1 MMALKAMR
9 TVSTVVAMF
18 VMRRR
23 SRPATGDSEAAEEG
37 SVSSA
42 TLLDS
47 VREGMTGLYAK
58 GEALWG
64 DFLEL
69 VFKAAGDEIA
79 LAGLRVSRG
88 HVLSEDEKA
97 HVRALVE
104 EEERVAALE
113 AEGQDGGA
121 GEASVYGGA
130 TPGVQS
136 REVRLGLRTATEE
149 EVAAADKGSESR
161 SFGDVVAS
169 FLPTGS
175 GGGAGG
181 GMMGALATMFAGRKN
196 AQIAPALEQGEAGG
210 EVASAGSQ
218 PEARQS
224 GEQEGV
230 GQGKGGGETRSET
243 MVLRQPEGQGSAPAS
258 TCDVAQEEVSDAS
271 GVALQEEDKKLELRA
286 GRLDEELSVGEE
298 QEERGE
304 DGETDGET
312 AQKATPSIIDMIP
325 SAYQPVA
332 FGGACA
338 GFMCMLASKLFAM
351 DAALACTSIGKL
363 PKKTALQS
371 QGPLREKQLADL
383 VVAAFDDAKVPRDRF
398 LPRLSA
404 VLAAVGSAQGFLRVF
419 FTEDSKPVRAP
430 VPVSKGCVGPTGIH
444 QKCYAMSSV
453 CTFTPELTCLGTFA
467 CGAGLLRR
475 RQQRVTGVDY
485 VADGQVREHLQR
497 THDLVHCLDST
508 LWPWLLQ
515 QEGRLL
521 CGHPRSQVCLLGV
534 RLAGWCRDGGHARR
548 QALPG
553 AQHCILSI
561 LSRFPFVCSHAL
573 EGPLSRAF
581 IPRLHTRLRHLVCS
595 TPTTSR

>member
-18 VMRRR
+18 LMRRR
-23 SRPATGDSEAAEEG
+23 SRPATVDSGDAEGG

-42 TLLDS
+42 SLLDS
-47 VREGMTGLYAK
+47 AREGMAGLYAK

-97 HVRALVE
+97 RVRVLVE

-130 TPGVQS
+130 TPGVQT
-136 REVRLGLRTATEE
+136 REVRLGLRAATEE
-149 EVAAADKGSESR
+149 EVAAADQGSESR
-161 SFGDVVAS
+161 SFGDMVAS

-181 GMMGALATMFAGRKN
+181 GMMGALATMFAGRGD
-196 AQIAPALEQGEAGG
+196 AQIAPALEEGEAGG
-210 EVASAGSQ
+210 EVASEACQ
-218 PEARQS
+218 PESRQS

-230 GQGKGGGETRSET
+230 GQEKGGGETPSET
-243 MVLRQPEGQGSAPAS
+243 MGLRHSAGQGSAPAS
-258 TCDVAQEEVSDAS
+258 ACEVAEEEGSDAS
-271 GVALQEEDKKLELRA
+271 GAVLQGEVKTLELRA
-286 GRLDEELSVGEE
+286 GRLDEELSAGEE
-298 QEERGE
+298 QEEHGE
-304 DGETDGET
+304 DGQTDGET
-312 AQKATPSIIDMIP
+312 APKATPSIIDMIP

-351 DAALACTSIGKL
+351 DAALASPSIGKL
-363 PKKTALQS
+363 PKATALQS

-383 VVAAFDDAKVPRDRF
+383 VVAAFEDAKVPRDRF

-404 VLAAVGSAQGFLRVF
+404 ALAAVGSAQGFLRVF

-430 VPVSKGCVGPTGIH
+430 VLISKGCVGPTSIH
-444 QKCYAMSSV
+444 QKCYANV
-453 CTFTPELTCLGTFA
+453 
-467 CGAGLLRR
+467 
-475 RQQRVTGVDY
+475 
-485 VADGQVREHLQR
+485 
-497 THDLVHCLDST
+497 
-508 LWPWLLQ
+508 
-515 QEGRLL
+515 L
-521 CGHPRSQVCLLGV
+521 CVCLQTRVHLS
-534 RLAGWCRDGGHARR
+534 WYICMWRR
-548 QALPG
+548 
-553 AQHCILSI
+553 
-561 LSRFPFVCSHAL
+561 
-573 EGPLSRAF
+573 
-581 IPRLHTRLRHLVCS
+581 
-595 TPTTSR
+595 TPTTAAAAAGHGRGSRRRWPST